1 LPALYDMLQQMGA
14 IAREAAVLGLFVTG
28 TLIVLVRD
36 WRITLLA
43 LLGQYVLVGVI
54 LSRLV
59 LPEIALIKVLI
70 GALICPML
78 YLAARQSGWGIFS
91 LPQTLERSPRRGQSE
106 NGGLAVFRVGLSFR
120 VLTVTL
126 VLVFAIV
133 INNTYPLPGI
143 PPDVGLGSYW
153 LMLTGLLVLMLTE
166 EPLKA
171 GPGLLTALS
180 GFELL
185 YTPLEFSLT
194 VVFLWAVVILLFA
207 VSIAYLAA
215 ARGVIAPEEDL

>member
-1 LPALYDMLQQMGA
+1 VLQQLGA
-14 IAREAAVLGLFVTG
+14 VAREAAVLGLFATG
-28 TLIVLVRD
+28 ALIVLVRD

-43 LLGQYVLVGVI
+43 LLGQYVMVGVI

-59 LPEIALIKVLI
+59 VPEIALIKVLI
-70 GALICPML
+70 GALVCPML
-78 YLAARQSGWGIFS
+78 YLAARQSGWGMFT
-91 LPQTLERSPRRGQSE
+91 LPQILERLPRRGYSR

-120 VLTVTL
+120 VLTVA
-126 VLVFAIV
+126 LVFVLAIV
-133 INNTYPLPGI
+133 INHTYPLPGI

-153 LMLTGLLVLMLTE
+153 LIVTGLLVLMLTE

-185 YTPLEFSLT
+185 YTPLELSLT
-194 VVFLWAVVILLFA
+194 VVFLWAVIILLLA
-207 VSIAYLAA
+207 LSIAYLAA
-215 ARGVIAPEEDL
+215 SRGVSAPEEDL